1 MLDILAIFRYNG
13 HMMNEKGNTVMNQ
26 YAVYQLPEGSKFIRD
41 LYFMSAKEIAE
52 ISDEYEF
59 VARIDARSLD
69 EVFRIGNFVCL
80 EDETLRQVFGSMH
93 SISVGDIIHNLDTD
107 TAHVVAK
114 YGFEEI
120 NMKESV

>member
-1 MLDILAIFRYNG
+1 
-13 HMMNEKGNTVMNQ
+13 MNQ

-41 LYFMSAKEIAE
+41 LYFMNAKEIAE